1 MAKYTAYD
9 ELDASDSRKPAKR
22 KPRRASLLGL
32 LGVLVGVAAIAVTQ
46 RDSIKPW
53 ADSKGI
59 PHTEYLNVIGDY
71 FVDPYHVAAAA
82 AGLGILALLFRKMTG
97 RTRGGWP
104 TLALLLGITAAGI
117 WRYQTT
123 PKDPG
128 TPERWVKD
136 NVVDK
141 VDRWIHPPADAPVT
155 PQDQTVSTPATPS
168 ESVTPA
174 TQPATRP
181 VQPPVKPV
189 VPPEPPVDDKPNPV
203 FRGL

>member
-9 ELDASDSRKPAKR
+9 ELDAPSSRKPAKR
-22 KPRRASLLGL
+22 KPRRASLLGM
-32 LGVLVGVAAIAVTQ
+32 LGVLVGMVAIALTQ

-59 PHTEYLNVIGDY
+59 SHTEYLNVIGDY
-71 FVDPYHVAAAA
+71 FVDPYHFAAGA

-104 TLALLLGITAAGI
+104 VLAVLLGITAAGT
-117 WRYQTT
+117 WRYETT

-141 VDRWIHPPADAPVT
+141 VDRWVHPPADAPVT
-155 PQDQTVSTPATPS
+155 PTEGVPVAA
-168 ESVTPA
+168 PA
-174 TQPATRP
+174 TQPSDSTPSPSRNRP
-181 VQPPVKPV
+181 PASRPTD
-189 VPPEPPVDDKPNPV
+189 EPPVDNTPSKV
-203 FRGL
+203 FQGL